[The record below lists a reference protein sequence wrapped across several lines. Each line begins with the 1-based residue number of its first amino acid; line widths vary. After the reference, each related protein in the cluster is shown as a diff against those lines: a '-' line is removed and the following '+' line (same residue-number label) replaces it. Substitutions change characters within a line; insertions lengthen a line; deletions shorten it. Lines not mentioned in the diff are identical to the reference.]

1 MRTGRLFVGLP
12 SARTSVAVRS
22 GVCCGFALTG
32 LAISFFGRIVLTM
45 RKKFSVHKSG
55 NTGNF
60 GSGKSGT
67 IQNFNY

>member
-12 SARTSVAVRS
+12 LARTSVAVRG

-45 RKKFSVHKSG
+45 RKKFLYS
-55 NTGNF
+55 
-60 GSGKSGT
+60 
-67 IQNFNY
+67 

>member
-45 RKKFSVHKSG
+45 RKKFLCS
-55 NTGNF
+55 
-60 GSGKSGT
+60 
-67 IQNFNY
+67 